1 MATQKE
7 VTEGLER
14 VINQMAV
21 EYQWTPEHLA
31 FIKSMYMNHPKLNRF
46 LLNCKGADDK

>member
-7 VTEGLER
+7 VAEGLER
-14 VINQMAV
+14 VIDEAAR

-31 FIKSMYMNHPKLNRF
+31 FIKAMYMQNP
-46 LLNCKGADDK
+46 LLNQLLRSCKGAEDE